1 MGELRAYAVDLG
13 RLRALLAGGPDARA
27 EAVALVRP
35 RLAPA
40 PSPPPYPVPL
50 GPIFTRVP
58 GARVVR
64 DDDPEPVD
72 LNRLLGGEP
81 VPAER
86 VRATW
91 RLVESLVAGLSV
103 ATASTPSARPPGLRP
118 SPVAL
123 PALGDAVVGTWAP
136 SRAQDVPA
144 LRPVAGAARST
155 PALAVLVFWSAR
167 GGRGPAG

>member
-1 MGELRAYAVDLG
+1 MGELRAYAVDLA
-13 RLRALLAGGPDARA
+13 RLRVLLDGGPGARD
-27 EAVALVRP
+27 EVVALVGP
-35 RLAPA
+35 LLVSGPAPA
-40 PSPPPYPVPL
+40 PL

-64 DDDPEPVD
+64 DDEPARAD
-72 LNRLLGGEP
+72 LDRLLGGEP
-81 VPAER
+81 APADR